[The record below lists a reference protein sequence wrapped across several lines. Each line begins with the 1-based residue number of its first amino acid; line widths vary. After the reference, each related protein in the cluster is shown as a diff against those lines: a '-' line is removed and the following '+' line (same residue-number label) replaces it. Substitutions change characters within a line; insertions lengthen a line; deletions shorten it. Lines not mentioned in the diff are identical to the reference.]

1 MPVGNIVITGA
12 TGFLGTHV
20 HREFVKRGY
29 PTIGLAHRK
38 ARYLYNHKPLDNS
51 IQVSTY
57 PEISKFAYRAYDL
70 MEERDIN
77 SIYRGLRPI
86 GLINLAAVVGGIGA
100 NQENPGRFI
109 YENLKMGMQLI
120 HRALKSATMRGE
132 GKFVQ
137 LGTVCSYPKHTPV
150 PFKEEYL
157 WNGYPEETNAPYGI
171 AKKTLMEMIKAY
183 NQQYPEEFR
192 GICLIPVNLYGPM
205 DNFNPKSSHVIP
217 ALIRKIYIAY
227 LGGEATV
234 ELWGTGEASREFLY
248 VEDAARAIAN
258 AYDLY
263 EGSEPVNIG
272 TGKEIKIKDLA
283 VKIANIIGYK
293 GKFIFNT
300 SKPDGQPRRCLNVNK
315 AKTAF
320 DFEAMT
326 DFDTGLKN
334 TVEWYIKHFNM
345 IEEEIKHV
353 E

>member
-1 MPVGNIVITGA
+1 MRGNVVITGA

-29 PTIGLAHRK
+29 QTVGIAHRTSHYVHSH
-38 ARYLYNHKPLDNS
+38 APLFNS
-51 IQVSTY
+51 MAVRTY
-57 PEISKFAYRAYDL
+57 PEVSSFQYKAFDL
-70 MEERDIN
+70 MEDRDVN
-77 SIYRGLRPI
+77 SVYRALRPI

-109 YENLKMGMQLI
+109 YENLKMGMNLI
-120 HRALKSATMRGE
+120 HRALKSTTMRDD

-183 NQQYPEEFR
+183 NHQYPEGFR

-217 ALIRKIYIAY
+217 ALIRKIYTAY

-248 VEDAARAIAN
+248 VEDAARAIVN
-258 AYDLY
+258 AYELY
-263 EGSEPVNIG
+263 DGSDPVNIG

-283 VKIANIIGYK
+283 VKIAQIIGYE
-293 GKFIFNT
+293 GTFAFNT
-300 SKPDGQPRRCLNVNK
+300 SKPDGQPRRCLNVSR

-320 DFEAMT
+320 DFEAKV
-326 DFDTGLKN
+326 DFETGLKN
-334 TVEWYIKHFNM
+334 TIDWYIKHFDM
-345 IEEEIKHV
+345 IEEEIKR